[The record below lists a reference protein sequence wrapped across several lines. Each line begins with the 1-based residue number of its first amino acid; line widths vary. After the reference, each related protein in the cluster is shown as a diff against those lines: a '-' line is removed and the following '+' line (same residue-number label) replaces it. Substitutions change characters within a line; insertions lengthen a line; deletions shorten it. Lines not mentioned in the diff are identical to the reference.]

1 VQKKGEL
8 AEVEPFI
15 VIVIVVESKFNGAKI
30 LPMNKTQQATEL
42 AALANYFSERR
53 EAILAT
59 WRIAVESDPKLS
71 TASTL
76 SRSQFNDQIPS
87 VLNAFERELCAGH
100 GPAPLEA
107 AEEQKEY
114 AAEHG
119 LHRWHHG
126 YNQEEVMREWGH
138 LHLCLIN
145 ELENYASAH
154 PNLEMGVMP
163 AARRALAQLCSDG
176 VTESAVRY
184 SRLQQVE
191 AAGRIRDL
199 ERALAQVQEMERKR
213 AEAWREAAHDLRG
226 KVGLVNSVAEVL
238 TDVPEQEQA
247 DYLAMLQESVAS
259 LRALLND
266 LMILSRLEAG
276 HEQRNVET
284 LDAAVML
291 RELCATMQPIASER
305 NLFLKAEGPDTLP
318 VQGDPVKI
326 QRIAQNLLLN
336 AITYTERGGVKVTW
350 HACETG
356 GVKRWE
362 FCVQDT
368 GPGFQ
373 YGTVTPT
380 ARALKEATEEAR
392 TVEEQSEEA
401 NDQTQ
406 PAPTLPSQSAR
417 RTHRQ
422 PSEGIGLSIV
432 KRLCELLDASL
443 ELQTE
448 IGKGSTF
455 RVIFPRCYDTPD
467 PTSLPS

>member
-1 VQKKGEL
+1 M
-8 AEVEPFI
+8 
-15 VIVIVVESKFNGAKI
+15 S
-30 LPMNKTQQATEL
+30 PMNKTQQPMEL
-42 AALANYFSERR
+42 AALANYLSDRR

-59 WRIAVESDPKLS
+59 WRSAVESDPKLS
-71 TASTL
+71 SASTL
-76 SRSQFNDQIPS
+76 SRSQFNDHIPS

-100 GPAPLEA
+100 GSETLEN

-154 PNLEMGVMP
+154 PNLEMDVMP
-163 AARRALAQLCSDG
+163 AARRALVQLCSDG

-184 SRLQQVE
+184 SRLQKVE
-191 AAGRIRDL
+191 AAGRVREL
-199 ERALAQVQEMERKR
+199 EWALAQVQEMERQR

-226 KVGLVNSVAEVL
+226 KVGVVNSVTEVL
-238 TDVPEQEQA
+238 KDSAEQERA
-247 DYLAMLQESVAS
+247 DHLMMLQESVAS

-284 LDAAVML
+284 LDAAVIL
-291 RELCATMQPIASER
+291 RALCVTMRPIANER
-305 NLFLKAEGPDTLP
+305 NLFLKAEGPDTLQ
-318 VQGDPVKI
+318 VQGDPIKI

-336 AITYTERGGVKVTW
+336 AIKYTERGGVKLTW
-350 HACETG
+350 DASETG

-362 FCVQDT
+362 ICVQDT
-368 GPGFQ
+368 GPGFE
-373 YGTVTPT
+373 YGSGTPL

-392 TVEEQSEEA
+392 TIEEQSEEA
-401 NDQTQ
+401 SDQTQ

-422 PSEGIGLSIV
+422 PREGIGLSIV

-455 RVIFPRCYDTPD
+455 RVIFPRSYDM
-467 PTSLPS
+467 S

>member
-1 VQKKGEL
+1 M
-8 AEVEPFI
+8 
-15 VIVIVVESKFNGAKI
+15 S
-30 LPMNKTQQATEL
+30 PMNKTQQPMEL
-42 AALANYFSERR
+42 AALANYLSDRR

-59 WRIAVESDPKLS
+59 WRSAVESDPKLS
-71 TASTL
+71 SASTL
-76 SRSQFNDQIPS
+76 SRSQFNDHIPS

-100 GPAPLEA
+100 GPETLENV
-107 AEEQKEY
+107 EEQKEY

-154 PNLEMGVMP
+154 PNLEMDVMP
-163 AARRALAQLCSDG
+163 AARRALVQLCSDG

-191 AAGRIRDL
+191 AAGRVREL
-199 ERALAQVQEMERKR
+199 EWALAQVQEMERQR

-226 KVGLVNSVAEVL
+226 KVGVVNSVTEVL
-238 TDVPEQEQA
+238 KDSAEQERA
-247 DYLAMLQESVAS
+247 DHLMMLQESVAS

-284 LDAAVML
+284 LDAAVIL
-291 RELCATMQPIASER
+291 RALCVTMRPIANER
-305 NLFLKAEGPDTLP
+305 NLFLKAEGPDTLQ
-318 VQGDPVKI
+318 VQGDPIKI

-336 AITYTERGGVKVTW
+336 AIKYTERGGVKLTW
-350 HACETG
+350 DASETG

-362 FCVQDT
+362 ICVQDT
-368 GPGFQ
+368 GPGFE
-373 YGTVTPT
+373 YGSGTPL

-392 TVEEQSEEA
+392 TIEEQSEEA
-401 NDQTQ
+401 SDQTQ

-422 PSEGIGLSIV
+422 PREGIGLSIV
-432 KRLCELLDASL
+432 KRLCELLDAGL

-455 RVIFPRCYDTPD
+455 RVIFPRSYDM
-467 PTSLPS
+467 S